1 MPVIKE
7 LHFNFETQLI
17 LWKIDESEHELRQL
31 LELPEVENKKL
42 NQRKSP
48 QHRTSF
54 LSSRASLSAL
64 GVSLKD
70 LQFNEHGVPYLA
82 DQKFCSLAHTATHA
96 AAVLSNKAVGVDVE
110 SYRDKIVR
118 IAPKF
123 RHQQEMFIRNKENE
137 IEFLT
142 RLWTAKEAIYKALGM
157 PGIHF
162 SKQILVTP
170 FSLEDEK
177 GSAYVVHQN
186 KEYSFSLKFRSIKNG
201 ELCVAI
207 KNS

>member
-70 LQFNEHGVPYLA
+70 LQFHEYGAPYLA
-82 DQKFCSLAHTATHA
+82 DQKFCSLAHTDTYA

-162 SKQILVTP
+162 SKQILVAP

-177 GSAYVVHQN
+177 GSAHVVHQN
-186 KEYSFSLKFRSIKNG
+186 KEYSFSLHFRSIKNG

-207 KNS
+207 KNN

>member
-1 MPVIKE
+1 M
-7 LHFNFETQLI
+7 
-17 LWKIDESEHELRQL
+17 
-31 LELPEVENKKL
+31 
-42 NQRKSP
+42 
-48 QHRTSF
+48 
-54 LSSRASLSAL
+54 
-64 GVSLKD
+64 
-70 LQFNEHGVPYLA
+70 
-82 DQKFCSLAHTATHA
+82 
-96 AAVLSNKAVGVDVE
+96 E

-123 RHQQEMFIRNKENE
+123 RHQQEILIRNKENE

-162 SKQILVTP
+162 SKQILVAP

-177 GSAYVVHQN
+177 GSAHVVHQN
-186 KEYSFSLKFRSIKNG
+186 KEYSFSLHFRSIKNG

>member
-17 LWKIDESEHELRQL
+17 LWKIDESEQELRQL
-31 LELPEVENKKL
+31 VELPKAEKEKL
-42 NQRKSP
+42 NQRKSA
-48 QHRTSF
+48 QHRIEF

-70 LQFNEHGVPYLA
+70 LQFHEHGALFLGN
-82 DQKFCSLAHTATHA
+82 QKFCSLSHSAAYA
-96 AAVLSNKAVGVDVE
+96 AAVISDKSVGVDVE
-110 SYRDKIVR
+110 TYRNKISR
-118 IAPKF
+118 IGPKF
-123 RHQQEMFIRNKENE
+123 RHQKEEFTLNKENE
-137 IEFLT
+137 VALLT
-142 RLWTAKEAIYKALGM
+142 RLWTAKEAIYKAFGM

-162 SKQILVTP
+162 SRQILVAP
-170 FSLEDEK
+170 FSIDDK
-177 GSAYVVHQN
+177 NGSACLVHLD
-186 KEYSFSLKFRSIKNG
+186 KESSFSLHFRSIING

>member
-7 LHFNFETQLI
+7 LHFNFDTQLI

-31 LELPEVENKKL
+31 LELPEVEKEKL

-82 DQKFCSLAHTATHA
+82 DQKFCSLAHTATHT

-162 SKQILVTP
+162 SKQILVAP

-186 KEYSFSLKFRSIKNG
+186 KEYSFSLHFRSIKNG

>member
-17 LWKIDESEHELRQL
+17 LWKIDESEHELHQL
-31 LELPEVENKKL
+31 VELPELEKEKL

-48 QHRTSF
+48 QHRISF
-54 LSSRASLSAL
+54 LSSRACLSAL
-64 GVSLKD
+64 GASLKD
-70 LQFNEHGVPYLA
+70 LQFHEHGAPFLA
-82 DQKFCSLAHTATHA
+82 DQKFCSLSHTAA
-96 AAVLSNKAVGVDVE
+96 YSAGVISDKFVGVDVE

-123 RHQQEMFIRNKENE
+123 RHQQETFIRNKENE
-137 IEFLT
+137 IELLT
-142 RLWTAKEAIYKALGM
+142 RLWTAKEAIYKAFGM

-162 SKQILVTP
+162 SKQILVAP
-170 FSLEDEK
+170 FSLEDEN
-177 GSAYVVHQN
+177 GSACLVHLD
-186 KEYSFSLKFRSIKNG
+186 KEYSFSLHFRSIING